1 MNFLLEAFYS
11 AFRLIIG
18 FDTDVGQVLWTSLE
32 VSTLATLFASL
43 IGVPLGLLIALNRFR
58 GRQALLLLLNTSMAL
73 PTVVVGLFFYA
84 LLSRR
89 GPLGDLGLLFT
100 PQGITLGLFALAL
113 PLVVN
118 LSLAA
123 IQGMDVRLFLTCK
136 LLGANPVQQ
145 AWMILKEARFAV
157 MAAIVMAFGRVISEV
172 GIAMMLGGNIKGF
185 TRTMTTAIALETSK
199 GDFEFG
205 LVLGMVLLTVAFAVN
220 ALLFLLQK
228 ENR

>member
-1 MNFLLEAFYS
+1 LNFLLEAFYS

-18 FDTDVGQVLWTSLE
+18 FDPDVGQVLWTSLE
-32 VSTLATLFASL
+32 VSALATLFASL

-205 LVLGMVLLTVAFAVN
+205 LALGMVLLTVAFAMN

>member
-18 FDTDVGQVLWTSLE
+18 FDPDVGQVLWTSLE
-32 VSTLATLFASL
+32 VSALATLFASL

-100 PQGITLGLFALAL
+100 PQGITLGLFALSL

-123 IQGMDVRLFLTCK
+123 IQGMDARLFLTCK

-205 LVLGMVLLTVAFAVN
+205 LALGMVLLTVAFAVN